1 MCFFFCVSTE
11 KRNTVKTLT
20 LHLIFLL
27 LLFLEEHRS
36 VPEPVG
42 DGQELVGLLHGLDL
56 GVRLLV
62 HGLVA
67 AAGVIQELLPRG
79 LKLPNLSHLQQ
90 DSGKGQ
96 DPTRLESQPPLG
108 HSNAGGSRSCM
119 KGSDLLWSHQQQL
132 GDGRGGGHGV
142 PVHSVDLE
150 GSGHAP
156 HPLVGGQNLLITD
169 QNSVWVFDC
178 GQTAH
183 TNTSSWKFCRLKDDD
198 NWYVSDHLS
207 ASLCRGWSWRS
218 FSSSSWARCW
228 SALCPFSLALSPRT
242 MPRPPPHRRRPPLPP
257 HTRPLWRIF
266 PPPGETPAWRQLW
279 GRGVEMRRETLW
291 YLPRVADGSSP
302 VMLRRLR
309 DPTPWMCLRVIPDL
323 VVMGEG
329 GEGEPAG
336 WPFTALW
343 ESPHQSDNEQTS

>member
-1 MCFFFCVSTE
+1 MCSNKTNHISGQLTFHNLDVFFFCVSTE
-11 KRNTVKTLT
+11 KRNTVKTQT
-20 LHLIFLL
+20 LHLVFLL
-27 LLFLEEHRS
+27 LLLLEEHRS

-79 LKLPNLSHLQQ
+79 LELPDLSHLQR
-90 DSGKGQ
+90 DSRKGQ
-96 DPTRLESQPPLG
+96 DPTRMESEPPLG
-108 HSNAGGSRSCM
+108 HSNVGGSRSCM

-178 GQTAH
+178 GETAH
-183 TNTSSWKFCRLKDDD
+183 ANTS
-198 NWYVSDHLS
+198 
-207 ASLCRGWSWRS
+207 
-218 FSSSSWARCW
+218 
-228 SALCPFSLALSPRT
+228 P
-242 MPRPPPHRRRPPLPP
+242 
-257 HTRPLWRIF
+257 
-266 PPPGETPAWRQLW
+266 
-279 GRGVEMRRETLW
+279 
-291 YLPRVADGSSP
+291 
-302 VMLRRLR
+302 
-309 DPTPWMCLRVIPDL
+309 
-323 VVMGEG
+323 
-329 GEGEPAG
+329 
-336 WPFTALW
+336 
-343 ESPHQSDNEQTS
+343 

>member
-1 MCFFFCVSTE
+1 MRFFLCESTE

-27 LLFLEEHRS
+27 LLLFFLEEHRS

-56 GVRLLV
+56 GVRLLI

-79 LKLPNLSHLQQ
+79 LKLPDLSHLRQ
-90 DSGKGQ
+90 DSRRDQ
-96 DPTRLESQPPLG
+96 DPSRLGSLG

-119 KGSDLLWSHQQQL
+119 KGSDLLRSHQQQL

-169 QNSVWVFDC
+169 QNSVWVFNC

-183 TNTSSWKFCRLKDDD
+183 TNTSC
-198 NWYVSDHLS
+198 
-207 ASLCRGWSWRS
+207 
-218 FSSSSWARCW
+218 
-228 SALCPFSLALSPRT
+228 
-242 MPRPPPHRRRPPLPP
+242 
-257 HTRPLWRIF
+257 
-266 PPPGETPAWRQLW
+266 
-279 GRGVEMRRETLW
+279 
-291 YLPRVADGSSP
+291 
-302 VMLRRLR
+302 
-309 DPTPWMCLRVIPDL
+309 
-323 VVMGEG
+323 
-329 GEGEPAG
+329 
-336 WPFTALW
+336 
-343 ESPHQSDNEQTS
+343 

>member
-1 MCFFFCVSTE
+1 MFFFVSTE
-11 KRNTVKTLT
+11 KRNTVKTLP

-27 LLFLEEHRS
+27 LLLFLEEHHS

-79 LKLPNLSHLQQ
+79 FKLPDLSHLQQ
-90 DSGKGQ
+90 DNRRGQ
-96 DPTRLESQPPLG
+96 DPARLESQPPSE

-119 KGSDLLWSHQQQL
+119 KGSDLLWSHQQHL

-169 QNSVWVFDC
+169 QNSIWVFDC
-178 GQTAH
+178 GQRAH
-183 TNTSSWKFCRLKDDD
+183 ANTSS
-198 NWYVSDHLS
+198 
-207 ASLCRGWSWRS
+207 
-218 FSSSSWARCW
+218 
-228 SALCPFSLALSPRT
+228 
-242 MPRPPPHRRRPPLPP
+242 
-257 HTRPLWRIF
+257 
-266 PPPGETPAWRQLW
+266 
-279 GRGVEMRRETLW
+279 
-291 YLPRVADGSSP
+291 
-302 VMLRRLR
+302 
-309 DPTPWMCLRVIPDL
+309 
-323 VVMGEG
+323 
-329 GEGEPAG
+329 
-336 WPFTALW
+336 
-343 ESPHQSDNEQTS
+343 